1 MEFKDKLN
9 FLMKITQVSNK
20 ELSKAIAVDPS
31 LVSLLRS
38 GKRKPPQNNIH
49 IINMANFFVKKIYS
63 SIPKDSF
70 SWSYEHFSSKKRSTK
85 GADNK
90 FGIPYSSLLPS

>member
-20 ELSKAIAVDPS
+20 EISKAIAVDPS

-49 IINMANFFVKKIYS
+49 IINMAIIRTAIVLI
-63 SIPKDSF
+63 
-70 SWSYEHFSSKKRSTK
+70 
-85 GADNK
+85 
-90 FGIPYSSLLPS
+90 SLLVFFHVHLSLTL

>member
-49 IINMANFFVKKIYS
+49 IINMAIFFVKKLTHQYQRTALAEAMNISAVKKIYQRN
-63 SIPKDSF
+63 
-70 SWSYEHFSSKKRSTK
+70 Y
-85 GADNK
+85 
-90 FGIPYSSLLPS
+90 